1 MAHWQSVL
9 QTRLVAEIEESLFVL
24 KVHSGNV
31 TQTMFNPETIPFST
45 ACGLLCSTEAV
56 RIIAWT
62 PLSQEWSAD
71 ILTVY

>member
-31 TQTMFNPETIPFST
+31 TQTDTDAEALLALHE
-45 ACGLLCSTEAV
+45 ACCAAL
-56 RIIAWT
+56 R
-62 PLSQEWSAD
+62 Q
-71 ILTVY
+71 

>member
-31 TQTMFNPETIPFST
+31 TQSVFNLEAIRVGT
-45 ACGLLCSTEAV
+45 A
-56 RIIAWT
+56 
-62 PLSQEWSAD
+62 
-71 ILTVY
+71 